1 MNNVVLSKILTPLLI
16 VAAIILFYIGTIKLF
31 FLFLPFVIGILIS
44 KIITPVVNFMH
55 HHVKLPN
62 NLSTAIMIFT
72 VIGLGA
78 YLVYGLSMLAL
89 YYLDALAGVL
99 PDWANAIVTF
109 GTELSKDYDH
119 ITRQLPFD
127 PAEFLSKG
135 AAGLMSDLGSWA
147 TKFASRGVS
156 FATSLPKLMITV
168 IITMLS
174 AFFFTKD
181 RAQIEELIAPYKKKY
196 FTENKH
202 FIAFRSDVLSV
213 IVGYIKAQMILMSV
227 TFTIC
232 SIGLTIIGVD
242 NPIPIGFG
250 IGLVDALPIFGP
262 ASVYMPWI
270 ITTLIMGDKILAFKL
285 FILYLCTTI
294 TRQILEPKVVSTQ
307 IGIHPLLTLTALY
320 VGVKLLG
327 APGLILGPFTGVAL
341 IATYKRYYKKDTK
354 DEIPEH

>member
-1 MNNVVLSKILTPLLI
+1 MNNVVLSKVLTPLLI

-31 FLFLPFVIGILIS
+31 FLLLPFVIGLLIS
-44 KIITPVVNFMH
+44 KIITPIVNFLH
-55 HHVKLPN
+55 KTIKLPN
-62 NLSTAIMIFT
+62 NLSTALMIFT

-78 YLVYGLSMLAL
+78 YLVYGLSMLAI
-89 YYLDALAGVL
+89 YYINELAGVL
-99 PDWANAIVTF
+99 PDWANAIIAF
-109 GTELSKDYDH
+109 GTTLSQDYKNL
-119 ITRQLPFD
+119 TYQLPFD
-127 PAEFLSKG
+127 PAAFISKG
-135 AAGLMSDLGSWA
+135 AAGLISDLGTWA

-181 RAQIEELIAPYKKKY
+181 REQIDAIILPYKKKF
-196 FTENKH
+196 FTENKY
-202 FIAFRSDVLSV
+202 FIDFRNDVLSV
-213 IVGYIKAQMILMSV
+213 IVGYIKAQLILMSV

-232 SIGLTIIGVD
+232 SIGLIIIGVS

-250 IGLVDALPIFGP
+250 IGIVDALPIFGP

-270 ITTLIMGDKILAFKL
+270 ITTLIMGNKVLAFKL

-327 APGLILGPFTGVAL
+327 APGLILGPFTGVTL
-341 IATYKRYYKKDTK
+341 IATYKRYYKKETK
-354 DEIPEH
+354 SIIPEQ